1 MLERCDCFRL
11 HRHIACA
18 ALLRMASPA
27 AVSRKQ
33 NAIRNCFLDECLH
46 PASTSTSAMGA
57 VQLLGLPNPIARRC
71 GKPKQSVT
79 GCSLH
84 RRSACEGVS
93 DAIDDFD
100 WRWQAGAFLDLA
112 AQAADDGVEMAVAEI

>member
-1 MLERCDCFRL
+1 MLVSSLPLSLTIIPGRYRQ
-11 HRHIACA
+11 RH
-18 ALLRMASPA
+18 
-27 AVSRKQ
+27 
-33 NAIRNCFLDECLH
+33 
-46 PASTSTSAMGA
+46 GA
-57 VQLLGLPNPIARRC
+57 VERTAHGGDNAEGSKRVETARPNAGVFSKDWLWPRHRIR
-71 GKPKQSVT
+71 KPKQSFN

-84 RRSACEGVS
+84 HGSACEGVS